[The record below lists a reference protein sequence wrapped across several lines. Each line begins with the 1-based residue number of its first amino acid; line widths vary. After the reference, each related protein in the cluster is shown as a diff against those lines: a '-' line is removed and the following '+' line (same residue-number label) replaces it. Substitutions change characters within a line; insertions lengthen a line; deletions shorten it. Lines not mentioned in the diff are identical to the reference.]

1 MIKTILVTATG
12 SDADDTVFTS
22 ALAAARPFSAHLE
35 MLHVRVDA
43 AAMAVTMSSE
53 GGGSVLVGGLLER
66 LEQDADAREKR
77 ARELFDRFC
86 AREGLAITE
95 APPGP
100 NTPSAQWSRE
110 IGAEPYW
117 MTEYG
122 RAADLIVI
130 GRAADGLEIPSD
142 TMEAVLLDTG
152 RPVLIPPAT
161 GITQL
166 PRTVVIAWKASREA
180 AHAVAAASPFL
191 SLSTDIRIL
200 TVAEDENESTDEGH
214 RLMASLRWR
223 GLPVTAERLQPA
235 ADQSPADIAINAA
248 AERNAL
254 LVMGGY
260 GHTRLREWIFGGFTR
275 HVLET
280 AASVP
285 VLIAH

>member
-1 MIKTILVTATG
+1 MIKTILVAAAG
-12 SDADDTVFTS
+12 SDADDAVFTS
-22 ALAAARPFSAHLE
+22 ALVVARPFSAHLE

-43 AAMAVTMSSE
+43 AALAVTMSSE
-53 GGGSVLVGGLLER
+53 GGGSALVGGLLDR
-66 LEQDADAREKR
+66 LEKDADRREQR
-77 ARELFDRFC
+77 ARELFERFC
-86 AREGLAITE
+86 AREGLAVAE

-100 NTPSAQWSRE
+100 DTPSAQWSRE

-130 GRAADGLEIPSD
+130 GRAADGIEIPSD
-142 TMEAVLLDTG
+142 TIEAALIDSG

-161 GITQL
+161 GMAQL
-166 PRTVVIAWKASREA
+166 PQTVVIAWKATREA

-200 TVAEDENESTDEGH
+200 TVAEEDDESTEEGH
-214 RLMASLRWR
+214 RLMTNLRWR
-223 GLPVTAERLQPA
+223 GLQVTAERLRPA
-235 ADQSPADIAINAA
+235 ADQSPAQLLIAA
-248 AERNAL
+248 AVERNAL

-280 AASVP
+280 ATAVP